1 MIAIGLNLILGG
13 LLFCALI
20 LGLRLERKLRGLKD
34 SHADFAKAVGELDQA
49 AGRTE
54 NSLASLRAGTETA
67 KNEVASR
74 IDQARVACQ
83 RLEKLVADAD
93 KAADRLAAQPLML
106 VDRAPP
112 PARPIQTP
120 SAPAPAPSAIARP
133 EPDYM
138 WADDVTVGRP
148 SPAPSPSR
156 SRAKLVDDD
165 LFAHGPPPA
174 VRRPAARPVEAAV
187 AAAAP
192 PPLEI
197 DEIGRNRGASAFAQ
211 PARAIPL
218 RADNDPVIGAPD
230 GDRPG
235 DRAARE
241 AFFRDMLERDLAPEQ
256 ARDPFEHGR
265 FAHER
270 RTMLA
275 AVMGGRR

>member
-1 MIAIGLNLILGG
+1 MIAIGLNLILGV
-13 LLFCALI
+13 LLSCALI
-20 LGLRLERKLRGLKD
+20 LGLRLELKLRRLRD

-54 NSLASLRAGTETA
+54 TSLASLRAGTETA

-106 VDRAPP
+106 LDRAPP
-112 PARPIQTP
+112 PR
-120 SAPAPAPSAIARP
+120 APAAPAPTPPAPSAIARP
-133 EPDYM
+133 GPDLLRS
-138 WADDVTVGRP
+138 AA
-148 SPAPSPSR
+148 PAPARPAPQAAPLR
-156 SRAKLVDDD
+156 SRARLIDDD
-165 LFAHGPPPA
+165 LFAQGPPPA
-174 VRRPAARPVEAAV
+174 ARKPAADPVAV

-192 PPLEI
+192 RSVPLK
-197 DEIGRNRGASAFAQ
+197 
-211 PARAIPL
+211 
-218 RADNDPVIGAPD
+218 ADNDPVIGMPRSDSAA
-230 GDRPG
+230 

-241 AFFRDMLERDLAPEQ
+241 AFFREVLERENAPELD
-256 ARDPFEHGR
+256 ARDPYPAGR